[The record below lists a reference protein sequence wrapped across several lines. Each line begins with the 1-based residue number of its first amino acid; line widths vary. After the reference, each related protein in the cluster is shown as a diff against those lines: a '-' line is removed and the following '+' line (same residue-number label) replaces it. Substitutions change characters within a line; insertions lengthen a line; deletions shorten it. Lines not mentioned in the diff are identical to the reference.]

1 MAKEQMVITVI
12 LMIASLLLFV
22 SSIVWMISR
31 AIRNKK
37 APEKY
42 KNLQIRVCGWNVLWN
57 NLSRSEQDAYILRAE
72 NIQ

>member
-1 MAKEQMVITVI
+1 MAKGQMVLTAI
-12 LMIASLLLFV
+12 LMITYLLLFV

-42 KNLQIRVCGWNVLWN
+42 NKAGVSTALPFP
-57 NLSRSEQDAYILRAE
+57 DFFY
-72 NIQ
+72 

>member
-1 MAKEQMVITVI
+1 MAQMVSTVI

-31 AIRNKK
+31 VIKNKK

-42 KNLQIRVCGWNVLWN
+42 NKAGV
-57 NLSRSEQDAYILRAE
+57 STALR
-72 NIQ
+72 